1 MSLKR
6 FIFFKRVQAQQG
18 EQQPNIVT
26 NGLMLYLDAG
36 NPASYPGTG
45 TTWTDLSGNGNN
57 GTLQNGVG
65 FSSLNS
71 GSLTFDGVND
81 WVSTNYN
88 GVTGQT
94 ARTVSV
100 WFYPNILQSRNLLG
114 WGTQSNFQMWDIL
127 PFGANVGVHIY
138 NSGSE
143 AGTAYSA
150 ATWQQITF
158 TYTHP
163 TIRSYMNAVYKNQYT
178 NNGINTGSNEKFN
191 IGRGIYTNYAH
202 FNGRIAQVLV
212 YNREL
217 SQQEIQQNFDAV
229 KGRFGL

>member
-1 MSLKR
+1 MNLLR
-6 FIFFKRVQAQQG
+6 LITARVPRST
-18 EQQPNIVT
+18 QPSPVSSPV
-26 NGLMLYLDAG
+26 LWLDAG

-45 TTWTDLSGNGNN
+45 TIWTDLSGNGNN

-65 FSSLNS
+65 FNSLNG
-71 GSLTFDGVND
+71 GSLTFDGIND
-81 WVSTNYN
+81 FVSTNYN

-100 WFYPNILQSRNLLG
+100 WFYPNTPQDRNILG
-114 WGTQSNFQMWDIL
+114 WGTQIDHQMWDIVL
-127 PFGANVGVHIY
+127 HGGVVGVHLH
-138 NSGSE
+138 NSGAE
-143 AGTAYSA
+143 AGTPYAV

-178 NNGINTGSNEKFN
+178 RNNINTGSNEQFN
-191 IGRGIYTNYAH
+191 IGRGLYSHYVH

-212 YNREL
+212 YDREL
-217 SQQEIQQNFDAV
+217 SQPEIQQNFDAV